1 MRPSPYRPLIA
12 RPGTPLSLDDARRLV
27 EGYVEHYNNVRL
39 NSAVGY
45 ITPKAM
51 LAGRQQEIH
60 AERDRK
66 LEAARKQ
73 RQIRRQQAA

>member
-1 MRPSPYRPLIA
+1 LIEA
-12 RPGTPLSLDDARRLV
+12 
-27 EGYVEHYNNVRL
+27 NVRL
-39 NSAVGY
+39 NSTIGY

-51 LAGRQQEIH
+51 RAGRQQAIQ

-73 RQIRRQQAA
+73 RQVRRQKAV

>member
-1 MRPSPYRPLIA
+1 
-12 RPGTPLSLDDARRLV
+12 V
-27 EGYVEHYNNVRL
+27 EGYVEHYNNVPL

-45 ITPKAM
+45 IMPEDM
-51 LAGRQQEIH
+51 LTGRQQEIH
-60 AERDRK
+60 ADRDRK